1 MDYQAILE
9 EIEEQVRPLIGGG
22 KVADY
27 IPALANISADN
38 FAMAIY
44 TVDGQVFCVGDADT
58 PFSIQS
64 ISKSLTLTL
73 ALNYL
78 SSSLWKRVGK
88 EVSGD
93 AFNSIIQLEYD
104 QGIPRNPLIN
114 AGALVVADCIISHTC
129 NAKNTILNFVKK
141 EADNRAI
148 QYDFEVVESEKRN
161 GYRNAALANFMKSY
175 GNIDNE
181 IYDVLSV
188 YFHHCA
194 LSMSCKDLA
203 KTMLFLANNG
213 VSPVTGETVISP
225 NQTKKINSLLL
236 TCGMYDAVGDFAY
249 RVGLPAK
256 SGVGGG
262 IVAIVPGRMTI
273 SVWSPELDKNG
284 NSLVGVKALELFT
297 TKTGCSVF

>member
-9 EIEEQVRPLIGGG
+9 EIDVQVRTLIGKG

-27 IPALANISADN
+27 IPALANVSPDN
-38 FAMAIY
+38 FAMAIH
-44 TVDGQVFCVGDADT
+44 TVDGQVFSVGEADR

-64 ISKSLTLTL
+64 VSKSLTLTL
-73 ALNYL
+73 ALDYL
-78 SSSLWKRVGK
+78 GSKLWKRVGK
-88 EVSGD
+88 EVSGN
-93 AFNSIIQLEYD
+93 AFNSIVQLEYD

-114 AGALVVADCIISHTC
+114 AGALVVADCIISSVD
-129 NAKNTILNFVKK
+129 NAKNTILKFVKR
-141 EADNRAI
+141 EADNQAVH
-148 QYDFEVVESEKRN
+148 YDFEVVESERKH

-194 LSMSCKDLA
+194 LSMNCKDLA
-203 KTMLFLANNG
+203 KTFLFLANNG
-213 VSPVTGETVISP
+213 VSPVTGDTVISP
-225 NQTKKINSLLL
+225 NQAKKINSLLL

-256 SGVGGG
+256 SGVGG
-262 IVAIVPGRMTI
+262 
-273 SVWSPELDKNG
+273 
-284 NSLVGVKALELFT
+284 
-297 TKTGCSVF
+297 

>member
-1 MDYQAILE
+1 MDYQAILAQ
-9 EIEEQVRPLIGGG
+9 IEAQVRPLIGGG

-27 IPALANISADN
+27 IPALANVSANN
-38 FAMAIY
+38 FAMAVH
-44 TVDGQVFCVGDADT
+44 TVDGQLFSVGDADT

-78 SSSLWKRVGK
+78 GSQLWKRVGK

-114 AGALVVADCIISHTC
+114 AGALVVADCIITHAG

-148 QYDFEVVESEKRN
+148 QYDFEVVESEKKH

-194 LSMSCKDLA
+194 LAMSCKDLA

-213 VSPVTGETVISP
+213 ISPVTGETVISP
-225 NQTKKINSLLL
+225 NQAKKINSLLL

-262 IVAIVPGRMTI
+262 IVAIVPGQMTI
-273 SVWSPELDKNG
+273 SVWSPELDRNG
-284 NSLVGVKALELFT
+284 NSLGGVKALELFT
-297 TKTGCSVF
+297 TETGCSVF

>member
-1 MDYQAILE
+1 MDYQAVIE
-9 EIEEQVRPLIGGG
+9 AIEEQVRPLINKG

-27 IPALANISADN
+27 IPALANVSANN
-38 FAMAIY
+38 FAMAVH
-44 TVDGQVFCVGDADT
+44 TVDGQVFSVGEADT

-64 ISKSLTLTL
+64 ISKSLTLTM
-73 ALNYL
+73 ALNSL
-78 SSSLWKRVGK
+78 GSKLWKRVGK
-88 EVSGD
+88 EVSGN

-114 AGALVVADCIISHTC
+114 AGALVIADCIISHVG
-129 NAKNTILNFVKK
+129 NAKNTILDFVKK

-148 QYDFEVVESEKRN
+148 QYDFEVVESERKN

-175 GNIDNE
+175 GNIDND

-203 KTMLFLANNG
+203 KAMLFLANNG
-213 VSPVTGETVISP
+213 ISPVTGETVISP
-225 NQTKKINSLLL
+225 NQAKKINSLLL

-262 IVAIVPGRMTI
+262 VVAIVPGQMTI
-273 SVWSPELDKNG
+273 SVWSPGLDKNG

-297 TKTGCSVF
+297 TETGCSVF